1 MEKLGTIR
9 WVYMTKLLFIVE
21 CVFESERERER
32 ESIARVFRLQ
42 RVVFVLRWRELLR
55 CF

>member
-21 CVFESERERER
+21 CVFESERERE
-32 ESIARVFRLQ
+32 SIARVFRLQ

>member
-32 ESIARVFRLQ
+32 ALLGYSDF
-42 RVVFVLRWRELLR
+42 RELCL
-55 CF
+55 C